1 MVTVNSS
8 FFLNCYI
15 LGDGTYDP
23 FSVEVSSDESMT
35 VTGLVRQIARDYEV
49 TTTRKLAISDVYRV
63 HLTREELPNLASTPE
78 EYFNSRKMYMM
89 DLVEDHWP
97 DPQQVHR
104 RSVHVLIR
112 GVNRIGPVSVAAT
125 VGVEQQSSTSEREDQ
140 VSDIISRFKKSR
152 IEYFSSLNDSSAAAA
167 NPNRFAEQQWGKN
180 YMLNGRPHTHTG
192 PPIILYH
199 PVFGNFLTNLKSSN
213 QLSPKFYDSIFEYFW
228 ASQRIYHAEA
238 GSRASNRDENTR
250 TILEDLLGKLW
261 RATEDGPNPDAVA
274 TGSNG
279 GACLFIEMKDEIGT
293 GGGDPSIQTAY
304 SYSRFWRNSQLKDRC
319 CCPSI
324 LIAIAGPWMCVLGAV
339 LLDRPVVQPLTD
351 YIWVGINPSRPWD
364 VTFVARVFYSI
375 LVARKEL
382 EVYYA
387 KLTSTSS
394 MDSFDPKPL
403 AAPFFPYP
411 NYFIGEGGNR
421 IKFTYKGY
429 LNHTSL
435 KSSQLGPSKSQL
447 IPSKLVFLAECFET
461 DPTTLIVI
469 KFVESYDADAHKL
482 LAEAGLAPQL
492 LYDGAANANE
502 NVRLGPDYRM
512 IVMEYIAGVD
522 LGRYTGSTLPQCV
535 SADVDRAV
543 TLLHNSNFVFGD
555 LRPPNVMLVK
565 DVAGAVV
572 GAKLIDFDWCG
583 KHQEERYPFSMNTEI
598 DWASGVGPGALLDKV
613 HDIDMK
619 NRLFALYEVDN
630 TGSHG

>member
-1 MVTVNSS
+1 
-8 FFLNCYI
+8 
-15 LGDGTYDP
+15 
-23 FSVEVSSDESMT
+23 
-35 VTGLVRQIARDYEV
+35 
-49 TTTRKLAISDVYRV
+49 
-63 HLTREELPNLASTPE
+63 
-78 EYFNSRKMYMM
+78 MYMM

-97 DPQQVHR
+97 DLQQVHR
-104 RSVHVLIR
+104 RSVHLLIR
-112 GVNRIGPVSVAAT
+112 GVIGPVSVVAT
-125 VGVEQQSSTSEREDQ
+125 VGVEQQSSTLQREDQ
-140 VSDIISRFKKSR
+140 VIDIVSRFKKSW

-167 NPNRFAEQQWGKN
+167 NPDRFAEQQWGKN

-192 PPIILYH
+192 PPIVLYH

-213 QLSPKFYDSIFEYFW
+213 QLSPKFHDSIFEYFW

-238 GSRASNRDENTR
+238 GSRASNQDENTR

-261 RATEDGPNPDAVA
+261 RVTEDGPNPDAV
-274 TGSNG
+274 TIGSNG

-293 GGGDPSIQTAY
+293 GGSDPSIQTAY

-339 LLDRPVVQPLTD
+339 LLDRPVVQPMTD
-351 YIWVGINPSRPWD
+351 YIWVGINPSRPLD
-364 VTFVARVFYSI
+364 VVSVARVFDSI
-375 LVARKEL
+375 LMARKEL

-394 MDSFDPKPL
+394 MDSLNPKPFV
-403 AAPFFPYP
+403 APFFPYP
-411 NYFIGEGGNR
+411 NHFIGEGGNR

-429 LNHTSL
+429 LNRLSVKNL
-435 KSSQLGPSKSQL
+435 QLGPSKSQL
-447 IPSKLVFLAECFET
+447 IPSKLVFLAECFGT
-461 DPTTLIVI
+461 DPTTSIVV
-469 KFVESYDADAHKL
+469 KFVESYNANAHKL

-492 LYDGAANANE
+492 LYDGVANANE
-502 NVRLGPDYRM
+502 NVQLGPDYRM

-522 LGRYTGSTLPQCV
+522 LGRYTGSTLPRCV

-543 TLLHNSNFVFGD
+543 SLLHNSNFVFGD
-555 LRPPNVMLVK
+555 PRPPNVMLVK

>member
-23 FSVEVSSDESMT
+23 FSVEVSSDE
-35 VTGLVRQIARDYEV
+35 R
-49 TTTRKLAISDVYRV
+49 TTESRVY
-63 HLTREELPNLASTPE
+63 PE

-112 GVNRIGPVSVAAT
+112 GVIGPVSVAAT

-140 VSDIISRFKKSR
+140 FP
-152 IEYFSSLNDSSAAAA
+152 NDSSAAAA

-364 VTFVARVFYSI
+364 VAFVARVFYSI

-429 LNHTSL
+429 LKRTSL

-522 LGRYTGSTLPQCV
+522 LGRYT
-535 SADVDRAV
+535 
-543 TLLHNSNFVFGD
+543 D

-630 TGSHG
+630 TGSHGRYVLPIVDDYCNIHCRENIRHVLAIN